1 MMKFKNPADGSE
13 AVIPATARLWAILF
27 GPVYFAAKGLWGVA
41 LIETVLSLAMLT
53 DVRLVAVLWIGIG
66 LSADYYLARR
76 YRRRG
81 WVAEGPALAKQKT
94 SWVAWLL
101 LILMIPVFAYF
112 LANSI
117 T

>member
-1 MMKFKNPADGSE
+1 MTHYVPLLEF
-13 AVIPATARLWAILF
+13 T
-27 GPVYFAAKGLWGVA
+27 
-41 LIETVLSLAMLT
+41 
-53 DVRLVAVLWIGIG
+53 
-66 LSADYYLARR
+66 
-76 YRRRG
+76 RG